1 VPRQAAKQSGTMQ
14 QVSGPDIA
22 ANAITASQIVTG
34 SLTGDL
40 FTGQMVL
47 GSTISTGALDDSG
60 NIVGQRVDLGPLG
73 LFIYDSTGHAV
84 TGFPNDPSTDSFVEG
99 HFDMLSAEVR
109 DNFTMHGVNNS
120 IGASAKITLGKG
132 VSPPTAAPTI
142 GFTYD
147 TVQLDVTTR
156 VPSNGGSNS
165 DYNLGTFAL
174 DPAQISSMC
183 WDQVWSCW
191 QVAQQRSDGWRLW
204 RFNAD
209 GTFKLNVGGAV
220 WCDDFRNQMQTT
232 VSRGG
237 WLQKWTDGK
246 WYVWDTVVGGGRWG
260 VIPAS
265 WIIDGGPADP
275 FCAFDES
282 GNTLMIC
289 QGNTYAIDTMQV
301 RRIHTV
307 PYVGG
312 VIQNAV
318 SDSITNGPLT
328 TQRAG
333 DITGVIYTAAD
344 FGGLR
349 YVSGSTSYTRLHVWT
364 SSDALQRR
372 EQLRGV
378 GHERHAS
385 RDRVR
390 RVELLERRLDRQDDE
405 VRVVDVAD

>member
-1 VPRQAAKQSGTMQ
+1 VGDRRRARLARQFIDGSYIDVSTLPAPASTSDGLAADVIADADSDRRHRRVLPALGAACQRRRAALRSARVEHERLHADSTTKQTETSAYSATLRTLPGLDALGQPQPFSYSVPYYFRIIAKDVDGSAPAGSEVSGTML

-40 FTGQMVL
+40 FAGQMVL

-99 HFDMLSAEVR
+99 HFDMLSADVR

-165 DYNLGTFAL
+165 DFNLGTFAL
-174 DPAQISSMC
+174 DPAQITSMC

-209 GTFKLNVGGAV
+209 GTFKLNVGGAAV
-220 WCDDFRNQMQTT
+220 
-232 VSRGG
+232 
-237 WLQKWTDGK
+237 
-246 WYVWDTVVGGGRWG
+246 
-260 VIPAS
+260 
-265 WIIDGGPADP
+265 
-275 FCAFDES
+275 
-282 GNTLMIC
+282 
-289 QGNTYAIDTMQV
+289 V
-301 RRIHTV
+301 RRL
-307 PYVGG
+307 P
-312 VIQNAV
+312 Q
-318 SDSITNGPLT
+318 
-328 TQRAG
+328 
-333 DITGVIYTAAD
+333 
-344 FGGLR
+344 
-349 YVSGSTSYTRLHVWT
+349 
-364 SSDALQRR
+364 SDA
-372 EQLRGV
+372 
-378 GHERHAS
+378 
-385 RDRVR
+385 RDS
-390 RVELLERRLDRQDDE
+390 LARRLAAE
-405 VRVVDVAD
+405 VD